1 MATTLGTVDAGGDGK
16 QVLLAALNYKLG
28 TTFTLDDFEFS
39 APEAVAI
46 PSPTHNTMI
55 RFGPLAHS
63 GYYGIKKI
71 YYNRIHVTELGII
84 RVVKGTATVMP
95 PK

>member
-46 PSPTHNTMI
+46 P
-55 RFGPLAHS
+55 
-63 GYYGIKKI
+63 
-71 YYNRIHVTELGII
+71 
-84 RVVKGTATVMP
+84 
-95 PK
+95 